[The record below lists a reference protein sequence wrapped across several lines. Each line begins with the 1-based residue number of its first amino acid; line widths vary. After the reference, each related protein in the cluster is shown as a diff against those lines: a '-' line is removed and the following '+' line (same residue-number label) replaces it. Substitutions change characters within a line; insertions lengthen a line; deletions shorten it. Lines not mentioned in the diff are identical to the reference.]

1 MVLYPGVSF
10 LNPPDICGGITV
22 VLYLDNNGETDPPD
36 PAGVKKDDAIGETF
50 SLSFPLVAM
59 IVWDPTYEVDVT
71 YDTDSV
77 FSAVR

>member
-50 SLSFPLVAM
+50 SLSFPLVAI
-59 IVWDPTYEVDVT
+59 IVWDLTYRIDVMYGTDGIFPTVK
-71 YDTDSV
+71 
-77 FSAVR
+77 